1 MATKQGGEEAL
12 MPNPMYQF
20 EIQRYFHWEIGG
32 IDVSFTNSALFMLLA
47 VVLTS
52 AFLILSMRGSRLI
65 PGRMQSVSELLYEF
79 VRNMVRDS
87 TGPKGEKYFPFIFS
101 LFVFILVV
109 NMLGMLPL
117 GHYSFTP
124 TSHIIVTFALAA
136 LVFVGVTIIGF
147 WMHGIGYLKLFAPSG
162 VPVFMLPIIIPIEII
177 SYLSRPVSLSVR
189 LFANMM
195 VGHTLLK
202 VFGGFVGVLGLWG
215 IGPVLLMIP
224 FTALEI
230 LVAFLQA
237 FVFAVLTSIYL
248 NDALNM
254 HDH

>member
-1 MATKQGGEEAL
+1 MATEQGAKEAL
-12 MPNPMYQF
+12 MPNPMHQF
-20 EIQRYFHWEIGG
+20 EIKRLFNWELGG
-32 IDVSFTNSALFMLLA
+32 IDASFTNSALFMVLA
-47 VVLTS
+47 VVVSS
-52 AFLILSMRGSRLI
+52 AFLILSVRGRNMI
-65 PGRMQSVSELLYEF
+65 PGRMQSISELLYEF

-101 LFVFILVV
+101 LFVFILVI

-136 LVFVGVTIIGF
+136 LVFVGVTVIGF
-147 WMHGIGYLKLFAPSG
+147 WKHGIGYLRLFAPSG
-162 VPVFMLPIIIPIEII
+162 VPWFMMPIIVPIEVI
-177 SYLSRPVSLSVR
+177 SYISRPVSLSVR

-202 VFGGFVGVLGLWG
+202 VFGGFVGVMGIYG
-215 IGPVLLMIP
+215 IGPILLMIP

>member
-1 MATKQGGEEAL
+1 
-12 MPNPMYQF
+12 MPNPMHQF
-20 EIQRYFHWEIGG
+20 EIKRYVPLEIGG
-32 IDVSFTNSALFMLLA
+32 IDVSFTNSALFMVLA
-47 VVLTS
+47 MVLAS
-52 AFLILSMRGSRLI
+52 AFLIFSVKRGQMV
-65 PGRMQSVSELLYEF
+65 PGRLQSISEMAYEF
-79 VRNMVRDS
+79 VRDMVRDA

-101 LFVFILVV
+101 LFIFILFI
-109 NMLGMLPL
+109 NMMGMLPL

-136 LVFVGVTIIGF
+136 LIFVGVTLIGF
-147 WMHGIGYLKLFAPSG
+147 WNHGLGYLKLFVPSG
-162 VPVFMLPIIIPIEII
+162 VPWFMMPIIVPVEII
-177 SYLSRPVSLSVR
+177 SYLSRPISLSVR

-202 VFGGFVGVLGLWG
+202 VFGGFVGVLGIWG
-215 IGPVLLMIP
+215 LGPFLLMIP

>member
-1 MATKQGGEEAL
+1 MATAQGNDGAM
-12 MPNPMYQF
+12 MPNPMHQF
-20 EIQRYFHWEIGG
+20 EIKRLVNWELGG
-32 IDVSFTNSALFMLLA
+32 VDISFTNSSLFMVLA
-47 VVLTS
+47 VVVTS
-52 AFLILSMRGSRLI
+52 AFLILSVRKHQII
-65 PGRMQSVSELLYEF
+65 PGRLQSISEMLYEF

-101 LFVFILVV
+101 LFIFILVI
-109 NMLGMLPL
+109 NMMGMLPL

-124 TSHIIVTFALAA
+124 TSQIIVTFALAA
-136 LVFVGVTIIGF
+136 LIFVGVTIIGF
-147 WMHGIGYLKLFAPSG
+147 WKHGIGYLKLFAPSG
-162 VPVFMLPIIIPIEII
+162 VPWYMLPIIIPIEVI
-177 SYLSRPVSLSVR
+177 SYLTRPISLSVR

-202 VFGGFVGVLGLWG
+202 VLGGFAGALGVAG
-215 IGPVLLMIP
+215 IGPLLLMVP
-224 FTALEI
+224 FTGLEI

-254 HDH
+254 HEH

>member
-1 MATKQGGEEAL
+1 MATEQGSDGSI
-12 MPNPMYQF
+12 MPNPMHQF
-20 EIQRYFHWEIGG
+20 EIKRYIPWEVGG
-32 IDVSFTNSALFMLLA
+32 IDVSITNSAVFMALA
-47 VVLTS
+47 VIIAC
-52 AFLILSMRGSRLI
+52 AFLILSVSKNGLI
-65 PGRMQSVSELLYEF
+65 PGRLQSISEMLYEF
-79 VRNMVRDS
+79 VRDMVRNS

-101 LFVFILVV
+101 LFIFILVI

-136 LVFVGVTIIGF
+136 LIFIGVTLIGF
-147 WMHGIGYLKLFAPSG
+147 WTHGIGYLRLFAPAG
-162 VPVFMLPIIIPIEII
+162 VPLYMMPIIIPIEVI
-177 SYLSRPVSLSVR
+177 SYISRPISLSVR

-202 VFGGFVGVLGLWG
+202 VFGGFVGALGVWG
-215 IGPVLLMIP
+215 FAPVLVMIP
-224 FTALEI
+224 LTALEI

>member
-1 MATKQGGEEAL
+1 MANAQGNDGAM
-12 MPNPMYQF
+12 MPNPMNQF
-20 EIQRYFHWEIGG
+20 EIQRYIPWEIGG
-32 IDVSFTNSALFMLLA
+32 VDVSFTNSSLFMVLA
-47 VVLTS
+47 VVVTS
-52 AFLILSMRGSRLI
+52 AFLILTMRGHQMV
-65 PGRMQSVSELLYEF
+65 PGRLQSISEMLYEF

-101 LFVFILVV
+101 LFIFVLVI

-124 TSHIIVTFALAA
+124 TSQIIVTFALAA
-136 LVFVGVTIIGF
+136 LIFVGVTIIGF
-147 WMHGIGYLKLFAPSG
+147 WQHGIGYLKLFAPSG
-162 VPVFMLPIIIPIEII
+162 VPWYMLPIIIPIEII
-177 SYLSRPVSLSVR
+177 SYLTRPISLSVR

-202 VFGGFVGVLGLWG
+202 VLGGFAGALGVAG
-215 IGPVLLMIP
+215 IGPLLLMIP
-224 FTALEI
+224 FTGLEL